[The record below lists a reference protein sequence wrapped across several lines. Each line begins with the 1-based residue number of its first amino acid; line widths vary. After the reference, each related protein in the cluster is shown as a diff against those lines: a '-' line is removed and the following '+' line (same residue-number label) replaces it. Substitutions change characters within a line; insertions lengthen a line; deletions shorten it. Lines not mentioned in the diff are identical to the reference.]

1 LQQNFSIIISM
12 IRYSAI
18 LALIM
23 VCGLHIGALA
33 DSPVRVRSDG
43 KVIDPT
49 GKIIAVQNT
58 KDPRNTL
65 YEKYYTNML
74 SDGKPGIESDFYII
88 SDQNAGYI
96 RKEIEPEQ
104 PAPMEKTNVPPQK
117 NIKSA
122 ANNPAQKKIL
132 INSDRNVPVYDNMT
146 GVNSV
151 YGN

>member
-1 LQQNFSIIISM
+1 
-12 IRYSAI
+12 
-18 LALIM
+18 M

-49 GKIIAVQNT
+49 GKIIAVQNIHE
-58 KDPRNTL
+58 PRNTL

-74 SDGKPGIESDFYII
+74 SDGKPGTVSDFYII

-117 NIKSA
+117 NIK
-122 ANNPAQKKIL
+122 NNQPVASNSGQKKIL
-132 INSDRNVPVYDNMT
+132 INADRNVPVYDNMI